1 MIYNKNSMAI
11 HNIVQSIYQ
20 YNTEGEYTMEIIP
33 IKNVMWKLVC
43 KRYPHSFPETKYYK
57 RRPVRTSDQQ
67 LYRIYNAYQL
77 KLTQEDIDQLTKD
90 PEINLSAAYL
100 DRSEVIEYFINTD
113 EGKEYFKIN
122 GVANVDIKEIEN
134 SHLYITD
141 SHKELFDDTIVF
153 YTASEEITTLSKADL
168 NSIKKKETIEINKKL
183 TKTFALNSIKDV
195 LAKYKMKIYA
205 NEEVCFIDN
214 DAVKAFVLDAL
225 EKTIVK
231 DLNDLNLEVKLS
243 KRFRKFNSKSTI
255 FKLSDIKIK

>member
-1 MIYNKNSMAI
+1 
-11 HNIVQSIYQ
+11 
-20 YNTEGEYTMEIIP
+20 MEIIP
-33 IKNVMWKLVC
+33 VKDVMWKRVC
-43 KRYPHSFPETKYYK
+43 KRYQHSFPEVKYYK

-77 KLTQEDIDQLTKD
+77 KLTQEDIDQLKVKD
-90 PEINLSAAYL
+90 PEMYTAASYLS
-100 DRSEVIEYFINTD
+100 RSEAIEYFTNTD

-122 GVANVDIKEIEN
+122 GIVDVNIEEIEN
-134 SHLYITD
+134 NHLYITD
-141 SHKELFDDTIVF
+141 AHKHLFDDTIVF
-153 YTASEEITTLSKADL
+153 YTASEEITTLSKMDL

-183 TKTFALNSIKDV
+183 TKTFALNSIKNV
-195 LAKYKMKIYA
+195 LSKYKMKIYGD
-205 NEEVCFIDN
+205 EEICFIDN
-214 DAVKAFVLDAL
+214 DAVKVFILDAL